1 MSVEAMKRIN
11 VLIPDGDDFR
21 ALKVVQS
28 LGISG
33 KTNVFIITTRDSTVK
48 YSRLCVPFYTSK
60 NASNED
66 INVCMKCVLERYPI
80 DAILPLSEKGISY
93 IHDND
98 WLKKW
103 NIAPI
108 PNINTLNS
116 VCNKWSLNNLLRD
129 LRLDSPQSIIIKNKC
144 DIDKIEEIKNYPVL
158 IKPTHS
164 EGGIGIVFVKDKE
177 SLHVQIAK
185 ELIYGGNSEYIVQE
199 YIQGSI
205 MSISLLCNYGKI
217 LAFEIHQPI
226 DKAFKEL
233 TFSRMIE
240 FITDSSLLEYCQELI
255 SRIKWS
261 GVANMD
267 FIKEKAGGKLFLLD
281 FNPRFWGT
289 LIGSTWAGVNFPY
302 LACLSAMGISYPLP
316 KYKNIKYYGLEKG
329 QMLPFLFSNKGNK
342 VDSIRNSS
350 IYMFLLDPLPKIMN
364 QLPAAIIRALSPSW
378 SGKTGQ
384 VHK

>member
-1 MSVEAMKRIN
+1 M
-11 VLIPDGDDFR
+11 LIPDGDESR

-28 LGISG
+28 LAITG
-33 KTNVFIITTRDSTVK
+33 KTKVFIVLTKDRIVK
-48 YSRLCVPFYTSK
+48 YSRFCLPFYIPN
-60 NASNED
+60 NAGNDE
-66 INVCMKCVLERYPI
+66 INVCMKDVLKRYPI
-80 DAILPLSEKGISY
+80 DAILPIGEEGIRY
-93 IHDND
+93 IHSND
-98 WLKKW
+98 WLRKW
-103 NIAPI
+103 NIAPL
-108 PNINTLNS
+108 PEMHTLNS
-116 VCNKWSLNNLLRD
+116 VSNKWSLNNLLRD
-129 LRLDSPQSIIIKNKC
+129 LGLDSPHSIIITNKG
-144 DIDKIEEIKNYPVL
+144 DVDKIAEIKNYPVL
-158 IKPTHS
+158 IKPTQS
-164 EGGIGIVFVKDKE
+164 EGGIGIVFVENRE
-177 SLHVQIAK
+177 SLHKQIAK

-199 YIQGSI
+199 YIEGSI

-329 QMLPFLFSNKGNK
+329 QMLPFLFSNKENK